1 MIQDAYLKYNPYVPF
16 LPETEITFLC
26 FACAFMAGIWLRG
39 WYLCVR
45 CHHFHPAHGLC
56 TSDWFFLAW
65 KKSMF
70 WIFARFLCT
79 KSFLQK
85 KYPNGFSGK
94 PCNPTFRWG
103 TLLSPF
109 QCYSAPGIRWSFLGG
124 FKQGAAPF
132 DWLLFV
138 GEVGSPFFFSIDCS
152 LYIQSC
158 FFWEDSW
165 KENLFLGTKWF
176 RNVMTSESNMKRSV
190 NRQQMHVY
198 VFQFLRTCPRK
209 DWRGGR
215 RFRDGA
221 LTPESRGAVLK
232 IELRWL
238 DFVTAITLMGFKRES
253 IQICYLSWRSMSNW
267 SSVNSNSVMI
277 VQRSGGVGMIG
288 TLHCCRCA
296 LPRLAHSFRR
306 WWDCWDTIVRWLKGC
321 DGIGP
326 RSFHVISGANL
337 KRGNPWMV
345 QVFMAI

>member
-138 GEVGSPFFFSIDCS
+138 GEVGSPFFFQLIAVYIFS
-152 LYIQSC
+152 LVFFGKIRERKTCFLEQSGSEMWWHRKATWKDQSTDSRCTYI
-158 FFWEDSW
+158 FFNS
-165 KENLFLGTKWF
+165 FGP
-176 RNVMTSESNMKRSV
+176 V
-190 NRQQMHVY
+190 
-198 VFQFLRTCPRK
+198 
-209 DWRGGR
+209 
-215 RFRDGA
+215 
-221 LTPESRGAVLK
+221 PEK
-232 IELRWL
+232 IGEEAEG
-238 DFVTAITLMGFKRES
+238 FVTGL
-253 IQICYLSWRSMSNW
+253 
-267 SSVNSNSVMI
+267 
-277 VQRSGGVGMIG
+277 
-288 TLHCCRCA
+288 LHQSLEVRC
-296 LPRLAHSFRR
+296 
-306 WWDCWDTIVRWLKGC
+306 
-321 DGIGP
+321 
-326 RSFHVISGANL
+326 
-337 KRGNPWMV
+337 
-345 QVFMAI
+345 